1 MTGPQGPT
9 GDKGPTGPTG
19 PTGATGATGPTGP
32 QGPTGDK
39 GPQGPTGSVVGPTG
53 ESGAQGLT
61 GPQGPSS
68 EQKSGATAV
77 IYFNPKEAINQI
89 ATKYSWGKTQPGG
102 GGQELFEESGKLYT
116 IIKETLEYNH
126 YCYMIDEA
134 NPTEEYKVGYFDI
147 SSIKDLI
154 TGKSLTKITVTA
166 EHIEYVRDDTI
177 FYAVK
182 SHAGNEFVLEGYT
195 PTYIKSKKTYN
206 STIKLDREDEWGA
219 PELKFTQTGFPGGG
233 IFYLDIYLDPYTES
247 FASEGTLSD
256 VQQDLLRSVG
266 RTSIN
271 QTEGVGNA
279 SINLNFTHFTGSSE
293 NYKKHYFSGHYGGSI
308 EEYPVYTFRESPWT
322 GSGYITLDGNS
333 FDWNYFETPP
343 TP

>member
-53 ESGAQGLT
+53 ESGAQGLP

-68 EQKSGATAV
+68 EQESGATAV

-89 ATKYSWGKTQPGG
+89 ATKYSWGKTQTG

-134 NPTEEYKVGYFDI
+134 NPTEEYKVEYFDVCDNYDMI
-147 SSIKDLI
+147 IGKRFDKITVIAKHIKYIKDNATFYAQISHAGGTSVLEGCTPTYKESEKVYYSSIK
-154 TGKSLTKITVTA
+154 
-166 EHIEYVRDDTI
+166 
-177 FYAVK
+177 
-182 SHAGNEFVLEGYT
+182 
-195 PTYIKSKKTYN
+195 
-206 STIKLDREDEWGA
+206 LDGETESGT
-219 PELKFTQTGFPGGG
+219 ELKFTQTGFPGGG
-233 IFYLDIYLDPYTES
+233 IFYLDI
-247 FASEGTLSD
+247 
-256 VQQDLLRSVG
+256 
-266 RTSIN
+266 
-271 QTEGVGNA
+271 
-279 SINLNFTHFTGSSE
+279 
-293 NYKKHYFSGHYGGSI
+293 
-308 EEYPVYTFRESPWT
+308 
-322 GSGYITLDGNS
+322 
-333 FDWNYFETPP
+333 
-343 TP
+343 